1 MPTSGGRKWDQFAS
15 NEAKFGLTTDY
26 AEELYTTELDAR
38 WADRAEG
45 EAGGAEAGGCAVSC
59 GVVSCGGSTRG
70 GRRARSISGAA
81 PGLLLSARRR
91 RGSAP

>member
-1 MPTSGGRKWDQFAS
+1 MHLEESMPTSGGRKWDQFAS

-45 EAGGAEAGGCAVSC
+45 EAGGAESQHIAQGPGRAARGAQGG
-59 GVVSCGGSTRG
+59 
-70 GRRARSISGAA
+70 IEQQPAA
-81 PGLLLSARRR
+81 AKLHPPA
-91 RGSAP
+91 A